1 MALLPD
7 ELEEIE
13 SWITGLQEVSNKLLS
28 RERTFVEDM
37 AAKIDRYGEDAYMT
51 EPQKQ
56 WLEALAEQYCV

>member
-1 MALLPD
+1 MALSPE

-13 SWITGLQEVSNKLLS
+13 SWISGLQEASNKLMS

-37 AAKIDRYGEDAYMT
+37 AAKIDRYGEDTYMT

-56 WLEALAEQYCV
+56 WLESLAEQYCV